1 VDALAPLLRDFGFP
15 VALCVALLWAIREQN
30 RTLVKAYT
38 DRIGT
43 LERIVRDLTAKVDDL
58 ERDRIRRADEYGHTL
73 KGIALSWANATKETN
88 ELVRGSLAVQRR
100 VCDFIGGLAHERA
113 PPHAVPPS
121 SREVPADPTTD
132 RTTGRA

>member
-1 VDALAPLLRDFGFP
+1 MEALLPVLKDFGFP
-15 VALCVALLWAIREQN
+15 VALCALLLWAIRSQN
-30 RTLVKAYT
+30 TQLVKAYT

-43 LERIVRDLTAKVDDL
+43 LERIVRDLTGKVDEL

-88 ELVRGSLAVQRR
+88 EVVRGSLAVQRK
-100 VCDFIGGLAHERA
+100 VCDFIGAMSHHMPGAVA
-113 PPHAVPPS
+113 PSVH
-121 SREVPADPTTD
+121 EVPRDPTTD